1 MIKLHVCFFIFVCVH
16 VFVLNMLCPQYFL
29 FYGTD
34 KVVFFSAIFKEQQM
48 TEVMKHSG
56 DSSQQLSV
64 MNQQLLEKDRSVIYV
79 RRRLICHLG

>member
-1 MIKLHVCFFIFVCVH
+1 
-16 VFVLNMLCPQYFL
+16 
-29 FYGTD
+29 
-34 KVVFFSAIFKEQQM
+34 M